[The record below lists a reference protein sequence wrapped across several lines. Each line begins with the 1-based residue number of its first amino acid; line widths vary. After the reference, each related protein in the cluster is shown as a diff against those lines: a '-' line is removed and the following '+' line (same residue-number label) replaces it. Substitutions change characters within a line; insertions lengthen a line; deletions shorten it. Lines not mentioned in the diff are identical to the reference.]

1 MNALKLDE
9 ETIYHVARRIADPEA
24 RAAYLDQVCASNPA
38 LRGRVERLLRV
49 CEQEASFLEVSPFD
63 ATVDVPA
70 PIERPGAVIGPYKLM
85 EQIGEGG
92 MGVVYVAAQHQIGRA
107 HV

>member
-9 ETIYHVARRIADPEA
+9 ETIYHVARRIAETEA
-24 RAAYLDQVCASNPA
+24 RAAYLDQVCAGDPA

-49 CEQEASFLEVSPFD
+49 CEQEASFLEVPPFD
-63 ATVDVPA
+63 ATVDAPA
-70 PIERPGAVIGPYKLM
+70 PIERPGTVIGPYKLM

-92 MGVVYVAAQHQIGRA
+92 MGAVYVAEQTHPVRRK
-107 HV
+107 V